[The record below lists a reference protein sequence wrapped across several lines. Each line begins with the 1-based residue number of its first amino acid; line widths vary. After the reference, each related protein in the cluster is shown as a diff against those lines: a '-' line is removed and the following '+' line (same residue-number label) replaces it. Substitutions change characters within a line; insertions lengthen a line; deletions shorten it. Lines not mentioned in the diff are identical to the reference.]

1 MTIGKSKTESSWN
14 NALNPSSGV
23 LLLFLLLFSGPP
35 KLRMR
40 DPGASLEGLIDWS
53 VLLNVSVWIVGGIWV
68 WSKRRLWPLT
78 YKFALMPLEEKL
90 TLTLFGFLAISIC
103 FSPAPAFSAFKVYQ
117 LIVTYVF
124 IRIFIKQFGI
134 SQLLKAVFWCCAI
147 LSLADVAAGCF
158 APSLV
163 FFESE
168 LGTLRFRGDLIA
180 QTGVVSLIGLILLL
194 TSQSDLPKKNWTFW
208 FVVFSGV
215 LVFSLMRTS
224 YVAMVFVLILAVI
237 KRPAIP
243 ILKRLST
250 FALLSAPLFLG
261 FILGALDKYRKAE
274 DIWTLSSRIGLWT
287 YLLDATV
294 SQGPWLG
301 LGYFAASRVYAPE
314 FNPELGTAHS
324 AFMEIYVGGGL
335 VSLLL
340 FCAIWIV
347 VATRTTRLF
356 FRRSDKYAFAI
367 VSLFFA
373 ALLLNLVG
381 GELQAEPSGFC
392 FWCLV
397 TVVPAMTLGRNYQ
410 PQEIH
415 GKKIVPGLRTATP
428 K

>member
-1 MTIGKSKTESSWN
+1 MTVVGSKTQRSLNST
-14 NALNPSSGV
+14 LNPSFGV

-53 VLLNVSVWIVGGIWV
+53 ILLNVSAWIIGGFWV
-68 WSKRRLWPLT
+68 WSKRKLWRLQDG
-78 YKFALMPLEEKL
+78 FALLPIEEKL
-90 TLTLFGFLAISIC
+90 TLLLFGFLGISIG

-117 LIVTYVF
+117 LIVTYA
-124 IRIFIKQFGI
+124 FIKTYVSEFGI
-134 SQLLKAVFWCCAI
+134 PQLLKTLFWCCAI
-147 LSLADVAAGCF
+147 LSLADVLAGLI

-180 QTGVVSLIGLILLL
+180 QTGVVSLLGLILLL
-194 TSQSDLPKKNWTFW
+194 TSQSDLPRKQWSFW
-208 FVVFSGV
+208 FVVFGGV

-224 YVAMVFVLILAVI
+224 YLAMVVVLVLAVI

-250 FALLSAPLFLG
+250 LAVLSAPLFLG
-261 FILGALDKYRKAE
+261 FALSALDKYRKAE
-274 DIWTLSSRIGLWT
+274 DIWTLSSRVGLWT

-335 VSLLL
+335 VSLSI
-340 FCAIWIV
+340 FCLIWII
-347 VATRTTRLF
+347 VATRTTKLF
-356 FRRSDKYAFAI
+356 FQRSDRYAFAM
-367 VSLFFA
+367 VSLFCA
-373 ALLLNLVG
+373 ALFLNLIG

-397 TVVPAMTLGRNYQ
+397 AVLPAMVSGRYYR
-410 PQEIH
+410 PQGIQV
-415 GKKIVPGLRTATP
+415 GRVGPGFGIATP